1 MQVWSAISTPGIDQ
15 RMIDLRFR
23 RFVFWLNI
31 PSFHQSAFV
40 RALAERVDTEVWFA
54 YEQDLP
60 AERRQM
66 GWVLPDFGKANLVD
80 AREPDRRAELLA
92 MTDAQTCHAF
102 GSYFILPQAGQALR
116 QLKPAA
122 CAKVWISEAFD
133 FQGSKGWLR
142 TQRARYLAIRD
153 GAGFRR
159 VFAMGDLGT
168 RCFAKAWIPTAK
180 IREFAYT
187 VEPSD
192 LTPGPSGIAQ
202 NEPIDSPI
210 DLAFVGQLIPRKGV
224 DLLLD
229 ALASRPGENWRLQVV
244 GDGPSRS
251 ALQAQTRALGLE
263 SRVTFAGNLANAAT
277 RSRIRNADCLIL
289 PSRWDGWGAVVN
301 EALHCG
307 TYVLVSDVCGACAT
321 VSGSIARGRVF
332 RGHDVASLAAALDG
346 YFAAHE
352 TIRAWRQP
360 TIEWANWAISAAT
373 VAEYFVESVQRD
385 ERIEPPWKRAA

>member
-1 MQVWSAISTPGIDQ
+1 MTDI
-15 RMIDLRFR
+15 RFR

-40 RALAERVDTEVWFA
+40 RALAERADTEVWFA
-54 YEQDLP
+54 YEEDLP

-80 AREPDRRAELLA
+80 AREPGRRTKLLA
-92 MTDAQTCHAF
+92 MTDSQTCHTF

-116 QLKPAA
+116 HLKPAA
-122 CAKVWISEAFD
+122 CAKVWMSEAFD
-133 FQGSKGWLR
+133 FRGSKGWLR

-168 RCFAKAWIPTAK
+168 SFFAKAWIPAAR

-192 LTPGPSGIAQ
+192 LIPSPSGAAQ
-202 NEPIDSPI
+202 NEPVDQPI

-224 DLLLD
+224 DLLLN
-229 ALASRPGENWRLQVV
+229 ALANRRGENWRLQVI

-251 ALQAQTRALGLE
+251 ALETQTRALGLE
-263 SRVTFAGNLANAAT
+263 SRVVFAGNLANSAT
-277 RSRIRNADCLIL
+277 RSRIRNADCLVL

-301 EALHCG
+301 EALQCG

-321 VSGSIARGRVF
+321 VAGSMARGRVF
-332 RGHDVASLAAALDG
+332 RGHDEASLTAALDG
-346 YFAAHE
+346 YFGSYE
-352 TIRAWRQP
+352 RLRASRQQ
-360 TIEWANWAISAAT
+360 TIEWANRAISAAS
-373 VAEYFVESVQRD
+373 VAEYFVESLQRD
-385 ERIEPPWKRAA
+385 ERIEAPWKRAA

>member
-1 MQVWSAISTPGIDQ
+1 MPVWLAISMPRIDQ
-15 RMIDLRFR
+15 RMTDIRFR

-40 RALAERVDTEVWFA
+40 RALAERADTEVWFA

-60 AERRQM
+60 TERRQM

-80 AREPDRRAELLA
+80 ARDPDRRAELLA
-92 MTDAQTCHAF
+92 MTDSQTCHAF
-102 GSYFILPQAGQALR
+102 GSYFVLPQAGQALR
-116 QLKPAA
+116 SLKPAA

-153 GAGFRR
+153 GPSFRR

-168 RCFAKAWIPTAK
+168 SFFAKAWIPAAK

-192 LTPGPSGIAQ
+192 STPSPRVTARNG
-202 NEPIDSPI
+202 PI
-210 DLAFVGQLIPRKGV
+210 DLVFVGQLIPRKGV

-229 ALASRPGENWRLQVV
+229 ALASRRGEHWRLQVV
-244 GDGPSRS
+244 GDGPSRP
-251 ALQAQTRALGLE
+251 ALQAQTRALELE
-263 SRVTFAGNLANAAT
+263 SRVTFAGNLSNAAT
-277 RSRIRNADCLIL
+277 RSRIGAADCLIL

-301 EALHCG
+301 EALQCG
-307 TYVLVSDVCGACAT
+307 TYVLVSDLCGACAT
-321 VSGSIARGRVF
+321 VVGSTARGRVF
-332 RGHDVASLAAALDG
+332 RGHDVSSLTAALEG
-346 YFAAHE
+346 YFAAHDAV
-352 TIRAWRQP
+352 RASRQQ
-360 TIEWANWAISAAT
+360 TIEWANGTISAAS
-373 VAEYFVESVQRD
+373 VAEYFVAAVQRND
-385 ERIEPPWKRAA
+385 RISPPWKRGV